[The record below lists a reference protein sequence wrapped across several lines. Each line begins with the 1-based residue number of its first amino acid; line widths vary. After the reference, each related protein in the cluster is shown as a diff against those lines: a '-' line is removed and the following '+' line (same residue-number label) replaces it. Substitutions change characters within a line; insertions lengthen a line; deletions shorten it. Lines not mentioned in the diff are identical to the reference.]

1 MARKYLDMLERMD
14 EWRYNA
20 EGYGDIW
27 TRCGG
32 MKLEVRKWQK
42 RKSTHTEYRRRRVT
56 PEKAKRDA
64 TNTAVASTWAIMFS
78 VLRDKEGYDYN
89 RLRRIWDET
98 NYLADSIARKYVK
111 IDDLIEE
118 LRENGIALA

>member
-1 MARKYLDMLERMD
+1 MAKKKKVNPYRIP
-14 EWRYNA
+14 A
-20 EGYGDIW
+20 TQGDI
-27 TRCGG
+27 
-32 MKLEVRKWQK
+32 
-42 RKSTHTEYRRRRVT
+42 
-56 PEKAKRDA
+56 EKAKRDA

-78 VLRDKEGYDYN
+78 VLQDKEGYDYD

-118 LRENGIALA
+118 LRENGIALAWKRKANALGAHTGGYLVQAKGLSYGRVII

>member
-1 MARKYLDMLERMD
+1 MKQYSAEMRQYLDEMRRYEN
-14 EWRYNA
+14 WRYGN
-20 EGYGDIW
+20 D
-27 TRCGG
+27 
-32 MKLEVRKWQK
+32 
-42 RKSTHTEYRRRRVT
+42 
-56 PEKAKRDA
+56 
-64 TNTAVASTWAIMFS
+64 
-78 VLRDKEGYDYN
+78 

>member
-1 MARKYLDMLERMD
+1 MRQYLDEMRRYEN
-14 EWRYNA
+14 WRYGN
-20 EGYGDIW
+20 D
-27 TRCGG
+27 
-32 MKLEVRKWQK
+32 
-42 RKSTHTEYRRRRVT
+42 
-56 PEKAKRDA
+56 
-64 TNTAVASTWAIMFS
+64 
-78 VLRDKEGYDYN
+78 

>member
-1 MARKYLDMLERMD
+1 MMYSPEMRKYLKEINRYLI
-14 EWRYNA
+14 WRYGNG
-20 EGYGDIW
+20 E
-27 TRCGG
+27 
-32 MKLEVRKWQK
+32 
-42 RKSTHTEYRRRRVT
+42 
-56 PEKAKRDA
+56 EKAKRDA

-78 VLRDKEGYDYN
+78 VLRDKEGYDYD

>member
-1 MARKYLDMLERMD
+1 MMYSPEMRKYLKEINRYLI
-14 EWRYNA
+14 WRYGNG
-20 EGYGDIW
+20 EEKESQPIPNTGDAG
-27 TRCGG
+27 RH
-32 MKLEVRKWQK
+32 R
-42 RKSTHTEYRRRRVT
+42 
-56 PEKAKRDA
+56 KAKRDA

-78 VLRDKEGYDYN
+78 VLRDKEGYDYD

>member
-1 MARKYLDMLERMD
+1 MRTD
-14 EWRYNA
+14 
-20 EGYGDIW
+20 EGYSPEMRRYLKEIN
-27 TRCGG
+27 RLFA
-32 MKLEVRKWQK
+32 LEVRKWR
-42 RKSTHTEYRRRRVT
+42 RKKKVNPYRIPAT
-56 PEKAKRDA
+56 QGDIEKAKRDA

-78 VLRDKEGYDYN
+78 VLRDKEGYDYD

>member
-1 MARKYLDMLERMD
+1 MSKKKKVNPYRIPATQ
-14 EWRYNA
+14 
-20 EGYGDIW
+20 GDI
-27 TRCGG
+27 
-32 MKLEVRKWQK
+32 
-42 RKSTHTEYRRRRVT
+42 
-56 PEKAKRDA
+56 EKAKRDA

-78 VLRDKEGYDYN
+78 VLRDKEGYDYD

-98 NYLADSIARKYVK
+98 NYLADSIARKYIK

>member
-1 MARKYLDMLERMD
+1 MAKKKKVNPYRIP
-14 EWRYNA
+14 A
-20 EGYGDIW
+20 TQGDI
-27 TRCGG
+27 
-32 MKLEVRKWQK
+32 
-42 RKSTHTEYRRRRVT
+42 
-56 PEKAKRDA
+56 EKAKRDA

-118 LRENGIALA
+118 LRERGGSGTRRLKNGSDEGLIWKNQSLRWKKHE

>member
-1 MARKYLDMLERMD
+1 MAKKKKVNPHRKP
-14 EWRYNA
+14 A
-20 EGYGDIW
+20 TQGD
-27 TRCGG
+27 
-32 MKLEVRKWQK
+32 VN
-42 RKSTHTEYRRRRVT
+42 
-56 PEKAKRDA
+56 KAKRDA
-64 TNTAVASTWAIMFS
+64 TNTAVASTWAIMFR
-78 VLRDKEGYDYN
+78 VLRDKEWYDYD